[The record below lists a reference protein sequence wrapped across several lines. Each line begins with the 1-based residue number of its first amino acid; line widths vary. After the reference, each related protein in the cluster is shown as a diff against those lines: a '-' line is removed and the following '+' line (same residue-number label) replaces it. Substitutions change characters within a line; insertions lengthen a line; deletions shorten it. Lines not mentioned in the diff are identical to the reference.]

1 MRCLA
6 IKSPFCTRAWVVH
19 RMKPFSCVFGQHKAK
34 ENQHF
39 SRICYTTEIIDP
51 LFMYSNTY
59 ICILCKS
66 VVQHV
71 DYHLFAG
78 CAEEV
83 GKYPQEKEWSKGG
96 SKWPEP

>member
-1 MRCLA
+1 
-6 IKSPFCTRAWVVH
+6 
-19 RMKPFSCVFGQHKAK
+19 
-34 ENQHF
+34 
-39 SRICYTTEIIDP
+39 
-51 LFMYSNTY
+51 MYSNTY